1 MTKAQRILDFVHKI
15 ANKEHITYEQAERL
29 AITKEFIKMVEGDD
43 TLIFDGAQMI
53 LNQTVNEVLDDN
65 DYDDEL
71 PTNEEIDQVIEY
83 FKMKNESTA
92 YEKYL
97 TPLIEKHGVKWVEV
111 VVYAVMSNIL
121 NGNIKGE

>member
-15 ANKEHITYEQAERL
+15 ANKEHITYEQAEQL
-29 AITKEFIKMVEGDD
+29 AITKEFIKMVEGDN
-43 TLIFDGAQMI
+43 TLIFDGAQTI
-53 LNQTVNEVLDDN
+53 LNQTAHEILDDN

-97 TPLIEKHGVKWVEV
+97 TPLIEKHGVKWVEA

>member
-1 MTKAQRILDFVHKI
+1 
-15 ANKEHITYEQAERL
+15 
-29 AITKEFIKMVEGDD
+29 
-43 TLIFDGAQMI
+43 
-53 LNQTVNEVLDDN
+53 
-65 DYDDEL
+65 
-71 PTNEEIDQVIEY
+71 
-83 FKMKNESTA
+83 MKNESTA